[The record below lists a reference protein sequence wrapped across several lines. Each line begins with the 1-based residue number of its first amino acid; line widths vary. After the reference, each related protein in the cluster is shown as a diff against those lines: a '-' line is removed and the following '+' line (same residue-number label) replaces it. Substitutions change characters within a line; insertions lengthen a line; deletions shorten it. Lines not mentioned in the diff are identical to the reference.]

1 MPHSQS
7 KVTKWAPLALM
18 AVALVWGAA
27 FVLMKDAIK
36 TQPIFD
42 FLGTRFVIAA
52 AVMILA
58 KPSVFKKFN
67 KELVGKGVILGL
79 VLGISYVTQTVGLE
93 VSTAAITGFITG
105 LYVVMVPLLTWLI
118 RKQKVDRK
126 VVIGVALATVGLGF
140 ISING
145 LSFELGQ
152 LWVVACA
159 FFFAVHIFGLSVWS
173 PGKDAYA
180 LTVVQL
186 GTMGVV
192 CMGISFTDGYQA
204 PIGFAGWFAIL
215 FTAVFSTAIAFFV
228 QTWAQGIMDASKVS
242 IYLTFEVVFTAA
254 LAVLVGQE
262 SLQLKTVLGGLLMMG
277 AMLIVEWPNKKNP
290 NAIVPLE
297 TFPH

>member
-1 MPHSQS
+1 
-7 KVTKWAPLALM
+7 M

-58 KPSVFKKFN
+58 NPGVFKKFT
-67 KELVGKGVILGL
+67 KELVGKGVVLGLILGF
-79 VLGISYVTQTVGLE
+79 SYVTQTVGLQ

-145 LSFELGQ
+145 LSFEVGQ

-186 GTMGVV
+186 GTMGVI
-192 CMGISFTDGYQA
+192 CMGISLTDGYQA
-204 PIGFAGWFAIL
+204 PVGFAGWFAIL

-277 AMLIVEWPNKKNP
+277 AMLIVEWPSKKNSG
-290 NAIVPLE
+290 AIVPLE

>member
-1 MPHSQS
+1 MPNS
-7 KVTKWAPLALM
+7 KTTKWAPVALM

-58 KPSVFKKFN
+58 KPGVFKKFT

-79 VLGISYVTQTVGLE
+79 ILGISYVTQTVGLE

-145 LSFELGQ
+145 LSFEVGQ

-186 GTMGVV
+186 GTMGVI

-204 PIGFAGWFAIL
+204 PIGFNGWFAIL

-262 SLQLKTVLGGLLMMG
+262 TLQLKTIFGGLLMMG
-277 AMLIVEWPNKKNP
+277 AMLIVEWPGKKNSG
-290 NAIVPLE
+290 AIVPLE